1 MSNGAKTET
10 PEWYFSKAYP
20 RGGRFDMPVIRQQS
34 LALDDLKLI
43 RFSSVVQEETKDL
56 DATVHF
62 FEPDERF
69 DEVWKSPDGYLDELG
84 QYRQVMSP
92 DFSLYADMPIAEQ
105 FLNTF
110 RSRWCGWYWQE
121 HGMTVIPTVSWS
133 TVRSFEFCFDA
144 IPKGAVVA
152 VSTIG
157 VRDVEQA
164 FMAGFI
170 HMCRRLAPG
179 AVICYGEPFDA
190 MSALVDVITVPYVRD
205 ARVAVRDG

>member
-1 MSNGAKTET
+1 MPSNAKIEAF
-10 PEWYFSKAYP
+10 EWYFSKAYP
-20 RGGRFDMPVIRQQS
+20 RGGRFDMPIIRRQP
-34 LALDDLKLI
+34 LALDDLGLI
-43 RFSSVVQEETKDL
+43 RFSSVVRDETEDL

-69 DEVWKSPDGYLDELG
+69 DEVWKNPDAYLDELG

-92 DFSLYADMPIAEQ
+92 DFSLFTTMPIAEQ

-144 IPKGAVVA
+144 IPKGSVVA
-152 VSTIG
+152 VSTLG
-157 VRDVEQA
+157 VRDVEEA
-164 FMAGFI
+164 FMAGFS
-170 HMCRRLAPG
+170 HMCRRLSPDQ
-179 AVICYGEPFDA
+179 VICYGQPFDA
-190 MSALVDVITVPYVRD
+190 MLALVDVVTVPYARD
-205 ARVAVRDG
+205 ARIAPREA